1 MTSLMNMKRLLFS
14 TLFMLSAL
22 VSFAQQ
28 VSTTTSIVV
37 SYTYNG

>member
-1 MTSLMNMKRLLFS
+1 MSMKRLLFS

-28 VSTTTSIVV
+28 VSTTTSIAV
-37 SYTYNG
+37 SYTYNS